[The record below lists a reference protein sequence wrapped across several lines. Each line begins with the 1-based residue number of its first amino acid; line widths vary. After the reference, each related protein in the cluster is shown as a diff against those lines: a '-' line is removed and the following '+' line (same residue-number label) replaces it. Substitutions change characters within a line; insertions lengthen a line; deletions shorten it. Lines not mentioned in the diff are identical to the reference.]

1 VAIRCVLDQHEFPR
15 LDYGYNVNFK
25 LYQEDGITQL
35 DATAFTSI
43 TVKFYKYHNDRST
56 FWRDVARQV
65 TILGQVGT
73 IINDIAGTWDTQN
86 IGEGHFAFTV
96 QSRPNVTG
104 YIQLEIQLSSTTAK
118 RSTELVRLFISP
130 SESSN

>member
-1 VAIRCVLDQHEFPR
+1 MVLDQYEFPR

-25 LYQEDGITQL
+25 LYEEDGITQF

-43 TVKFYKYHNDRST
+43 TFKFYKRHNDRST

-65 TILGQVGT
+65 TVLGQVGT
-73 IINDIAGTWDTQN
+73 IINDIPGSWDTQN
-86 IGEGHFAFTV
+86 IGEGNFAFTA

-104 YIQLEIQLSSTTAK
+104 FIEIEAQLTTTTAK
-118 RSTELVRLFISP
+118 RSTELVRVFISP
-130 SESSN
+130 SESST